1 MQRWSVVVQRPN
13 SLIQANVIRR
23 TFVEIVDGM
32 PPKVIH
38 LHGMSWYMIYLA
50 KTFVTWT
57 FRSDFSAWLHH
68 VYPEFRMLLGDQT
81 SRGCGMKCFR
91 WCSSFNLNRVPRP
104 PKKIE
109 TWDTCSRLKQLQCL
123 NTLHHIHTL
132 YTNSARQAGAGH
144 FKNYKI
150 DTAKYRSAYRMS
162 SKFAYSVECRVR
174 DC

>member
-1 MQRWSVVVQRPN
+1 
-13 SLIQANVIRR
+13 
-23 TFVEIVDGM
+23 M

-38 LHGMSWYMIYLA
+38 LHGMSWYMRYLA

-91 WCSSFNLNRVPRP
+91 WCSNFNSNRVPRP

-109 TWDTCSRLKQLQCL
+109 TWDTCSRLKQLECL

-162 SKFAYSVECRVR
+162 SKFAYSVECRVS
-174 DC
+174 DCWLLDLAAQEPISG